1 MLVEEQYLLT
11 QHFCDSSPQGGED
24 DSAYQCKVT
33 VYKNLDSNRYP
44 EDYPAEETLERP
56 SVNR

>member
-11 QHFCDSSPQGGED
+11 RHFCDSSPEGGED

-33 VYKNLDSNRYP
+33 VYKNLDSDRCP
-44 EDYPAEETLERP
+44 EGYPAEETRGQP